1 MTRDEHKQAIQTLMG
16 MIAPEHQA
24 AASEALSAL
33 SEDYESVLTTSET
46 LTDQNK
52 TLTTNNEKLRDA
64 NMKLFLKVGE
74 PGKAASEKRQE
85 ETKPELTFEALFN
98 EKGDLK

>member
-33 SEDYESVLTTSET
+33 SEDYETVLTSSENLTTENRT
-46 LTDQNK
+46 LTD
-52 TLTTNNEKLRDA
+52 NNERLRDA

-74 PGKAASEKRQE
+74 PGKAAPDKRQE
-85 ETKPELTFEALFN
+85 STEPKLTFEALFN
-98 EKGDLK
+98 EKGELK